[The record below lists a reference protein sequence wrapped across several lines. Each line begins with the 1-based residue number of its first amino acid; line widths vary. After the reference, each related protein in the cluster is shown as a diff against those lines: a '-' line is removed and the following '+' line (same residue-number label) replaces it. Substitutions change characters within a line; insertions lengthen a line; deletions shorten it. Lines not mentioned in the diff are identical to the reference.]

1 MLTTPVN
8 RDQYNIRDR
17 PRTDAKCIGDH
28 DENKFKLKLSLRFGT
43 CRLATVQ
50 VITTATSTG
59 LCSNL
64 FPITHRE
71 GPYFGPG
78 FGIRPAVLPSP
89 SVAPAFQP
97 SASPMSGSGPVG
109 PAVQPSSELPDPS
122 PDPVEVHKSY
132 RSNI

>member
-17 PRTDAKCIGDH
+17 PRTTAKCIGDH

-50 VITTATSTG
+50 VITTATSTR

-64 FPITHRE
+64 KSISPTVVIFRSSR
-71 GPYFGPG
+71 PYFPTLAYA
-78 FGIRPAVLPSP
+78 GIL
-89 SVAPAFQP
+89 
-97 SASPMSGSGPVG
+97 GSKL
-109 PAVQPSSELPDPS
+109 QDICN
-122 PDPVEVHKSY
+122 D
-132 RSNI
+132 